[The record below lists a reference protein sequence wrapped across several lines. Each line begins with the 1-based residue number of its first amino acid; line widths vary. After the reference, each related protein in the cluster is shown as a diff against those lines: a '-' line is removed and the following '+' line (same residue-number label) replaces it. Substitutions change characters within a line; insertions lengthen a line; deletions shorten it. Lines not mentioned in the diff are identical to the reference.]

1 MTRRGVTRRSVL
13 KGLGAAVAL
22 PLFDSGWPNTVV
34 ASDKIVT
41 HMPRRLA
48 FLYVPNGVNMGAW
61 RPEKTGTDYALT
73 SILEPLA
80 NVRDDML
87 VISGLTCDKAR
98 ANGDGAGDHARSLSA
113 FLTARQARKTHGAD
127 IYVGTSID
135 QVAAEKVG
143 AQTRFAS
150 LEIGCEPARQS
161 GDCDSGY
168 SCAYSSSMAWKTPTQ
183 PLGKEIDP
191 RQVFERLFGSGETD
205 VTAERKKYR
214 QSVLDFVLNDAN
226 RLRSRMGQTDKRK
239 MDEYLSAIRELEL
252 RITRHEDNAKQFK
265 PEMAQPSGIPDD
277 YAEHIRLLGD
287 LMVLAFQSD
296 STRIC
301 TFVLANEGSNRNY
314 RLIDVPEGHH
324 DLSHHGN
331 DEAKLEKIR
340 QINRFHTTQL
350 AYVLEKLKAI
360 PEGDGT
366 LLDNCMIVYGSGIGD
381 GNRHNH
387 DDLPILLAGRGGGT
401 ITPGRHV
408 EVPSET
414 PLANLYLSM
423 LDRVDA
429 TIDHHGDSTGRLAE
443 LET

>member
-1 MTRRGVTRRSVL
+1 MKQGMTRRSVL
-13 KGLGAAVAL
+13 KGIGAAVTL
-22 PLFDSGWPNTVV
+22 PLFDSTWPGSVV
-34 ASDKIVT
+34 AAET
-41 HMPRRLA
+41 QTLAHLPRRMA
-48 FLYVPNGVNMGAW
+48 FFYVPNGVNMHAW
-61 RPEKTGTDYALT
+61 RPEKTGRDFALT

-80 NVRDDML
+80 SVREDLL
-87 VISGLTCDKAR
+87 VLSGLTCDKAR

-135 QVAAEKVG
+135 QVAAERIG
-143 AQTRFAS
+143 AQSRFPS
-150 LEIGCEPARQS
+150 LELGCEPARQS

-168 SCAYSSSMAWKTPTQ
+168 SCAYSSSIAWKTPTQ
-183 PLGKEIDP
+183 PLGKETDP

-214 QSVLDFVLNDAN
+214 QSVLDFVLGDAN
-226 RLRSRMGQTDKRK
+226 RLRGRMGGHDRQKLDQ
-239 MDEYLSAIRELEL
+239 YLTAIRELEL
-252 RITRHEDNAKQFK
+252 RIARHEDEAKHFK
-265 PEMAQPSGIPDD
+265 PEMEQPAGIPED
-277 YAEHIRLLGD
+277 YAEHIRLLGE

-301 TFVLANEGSNRNY
+301 TFVMANEGSNRNY
-314 RLIDVPEGHH
+314 RMIDVPEGHH

-340 QINRFHTTQL
+340 LINRFHTTQF
-350 AYVLEKLKAI
+350 AHILERLKSI

-366 LLDNCMIVYGSGIGD
+366 LLDQSMIVYGSGIGD
-381 GNRHNH
+381 GNAHNH

-401 ITPGRHV
+401 ISPGRHV
-408 EVPSET
+408 QYSDET

-423 LDRVDA
+423 LDRLDAAVD
-429 TIDHHGDSTGRLAE
+429 HLGDSTGRLGE
-443 LET
+443 LEA

>member
-1 MTRRGVTRRSVL
+1 MKRRGVTRRSVL

-22 PLFDSGWPNTVV
+22 PLFDSGWPNNVV
-34 ASDKIVT
+34 AAETSAFL
-41 HMPRRLA
+41 PRRLG
-48 FLYVPNGVNMGAW
+48 FIYVPNGVNMQQW
-61 RPEKTGTDYALT
+61 RPEKTGRDFELT

-80 NVRDDML
+80 NVREEML
-87 VISGLTCDKAR
+87 VLSGLTCDKAR
-98 ANGDGAGDHARSLSA
+98 PNGDGAGDHARSLSA
-113 FLTARQARKTHGAD
+113 FLTASQARKTHGAD
-127 IYVGTSID
+127 IYVGASVD
-135 QVAAEKVG
+135 QVAAERIG
-143 AQTRFAS
+143 SQTRFPS

-168 SCAYSSSMAWKTPTQ
+168 SCAYSSSIAWKTPTQ

-226 RLRSRMGQTDKRK
+226 RLRTRMGTTDRRK

-252 RITRHEDNAKQFK
+252 RISRHEDQAKQFK
-265 PEMAQPSGIPDD
+265 PDMEQPGGVPED

-301 TFVLANEGSNRNY
+301 TFVFANEGSNRNY
-314 RLIDVPEGHH
+314 RAIDVPEGHH

-408 EVPSET
+408 EYSKET

-423 LDRVDA
+423 LDRA
-429 TIDHHGDSTGRLAE
+429 NAAIDHHGDSTGRLE
-443 LET
+443 DLEA